1 MKCPYCNQEI
11 ADGSVTCPLCGRELT
26 GAQPADPA
34 AAPEVMDSAQQ
45 PAGAPEAADSA
56 QQQPAAGP
64 ETPDQAVVTAAGMET
79 PGAGQQA
86 SPAGKKKWVLPAAA
100 AAVVAVGVG
109 AYTMMSA
116 KDPKDVVVDAFKS
129 ITAEG
134 QTDPAEEIFGLSA
147 MMEKINTSPSEI
159 RLELALEDTSIADLS
174 ALATGSFNMEVWND
188 PGNQQMRMDMGIGY
202 GGMDLA
208 TLAFYLDDVQMAAA
222 IPELSTK
229 VFTLNY
235 TEDLEGQLEKSP
247 YLGAIL
253 KESGTDL
260 NGFAEYMAQCSEM
273 ASSGEQLFDIEAL
286 WNRYKEG
293 SQAIDDLK
301 EAMTVEKAQARDYTI
316 DGETVSCKG
325 YEVQLTKDALIQ
337 FVNTSKDFFLTD
349 ETLKSDFIE
358 YMSLAMKLENSMTE
372 MTGVDVLQTPEEL
385 QAETWEEAETAI
397 NDLIAQLDSTMG
409 DLALTVWVQ
418 KDGRMAGFEYETTAA
433 VDGESVRLFGEAYF
447 QGGYSMLANC
457 GVSLNIEDPS
467 GQVVTLGLDKTGE
480 YEPESVWTNGLVGTL
495 ASGDEVYSFDYSDSY
510 QIADGTYELTLDFL
524 SSDVS
529 QLLITS
535 SGAFSDVVKGESMAL
550 TMDSIRVESEPL
562 FGAGNY
568 LDLSCIYAVGPLEG
582 TVEMPEGEPLDILAA
597 SEADYD
603 AVLTEMTGN
612 LFGLMMNLY

>member
-26 GAQPADPA
+26 GAQPA
-34 AAPEVMDSAQQ
+34 E
-45 PAGAPEAADSA
+45 
-56 QQQPAAGP
+56 PAAGP
-64 ETPDQAVVTAAGMET
+64 ETPDQAAVTAAGMET

-86 SPAGKKKWVLPAAA
+86 SPAGKKKWLLPAAA

-385 QAETWEEAETAI
+385 QAETWEEVETAL

-467 GQVVTLGLDKTGE
+467 GQVVKLGLDKTGE
-480 YEPESVWTNGLVGTL
+480 YE
-495 ASGDEVYSFDYSDSY
+495 
-510 QIADGTYELTLDFL
+510 Q
-524 SSDVS
+524 
-529 QLLITS
+529 
-535 SGAFSDVVKGESMAL
+535 
-550 TMDSIRVESEPL
+550 
-562 FGAGNY
+562 
-568 LDLSCIYAVGPLEG
+568 
-582 TVEMPEGEPLDILAA
+582 
-597 SEADYD
+597 
-603 AVLTEMTGN
+603 
-612 LFGLMMNLY
+612 